1 MNYRKDLYGN
11 DLSVL
16 GFGCMRFAKKGA
28 KTDMLEVERELLT
41 AIRAGINYFDTA
53 YVYPGSEAAL
63 GEILAKHNLRERV
76 YIATKLPHYLIK
88 KSSDLDRI
96 FNEQLARLKTDYI
109 DYYLIHMLSDIASWE
124 RLRGLGIE
132 EWIEKKKKS
141 GKIRQ
146 IGFSFHGS
154 ANAFREV
161 LDAYSWE
168 FCQIQY
174 NYLDENSQAG
184 RRGLHYAAKKGLP
197 VIIME
202 PLRGGRLADKLPKKA
217 KKIFE
222 KHEPKRSPAEW
233 AFHWLWDQPEVTC
246 VLSGMNSMEMLR
258 ENIRAACRARA
269 GGLNDAG
276 RAMFADV
283 VAAINAKMKVPCTGC
298 GYCMPCPADVDIPG
312 AFAAYNRRY
321 TDSRFWGFIDYT
333 ICTALRQNGTGAS
346 GCKKCGKCEPHCP
359 QGIAIREEL
368 TKVQKTMEGPVYRI
382 VRGTIKKFKLF

>member
-11 DLSVL
+11 DLSIL

-76 YIATKLPHYLIK
+76 YIATKLPHYLVK
-88 KSSDLDRI
+88 KPSDLDRI
-96 FNEQLARLKTDYI
+96 FSEQLTRLKTDHI

-154 ANAFREV
+154 ANAFREIV
-161 LDAYSWE
+161 DAYDWE

-174 NYLDENSQAG
+174 NYLDENTQAG

-202 PLRGGRLADKLPKKA
+202 PLRGGRLAGKLPKKA

-222 KHEPKRSPAEW
+222 KQEPKRSPAEW

-269 GGLNDAG
+269 GSLTDAG
-276 RAMFADV
+276 HAMFRDV
-283 VAAINAKMKVPCTGC
+283 IAVINAKMKVPCTGC

-321 TDSRFWGFIDYT
+321 TDSRFWGFVDYT
-333 ICTALRQNGTGAS
+333 ICTALRHNSMGAS
-346 GCKKCGKCEPHCP
+346 GCRKCGKCEPHCP

-368 TKVQKTMEGPVYRI
+368 AKVQKTMEGPVYRI

>member
-1 MNYRKDLYGN
+1 MNYRKDYYGN
-11 DLSVL
+11 DLSIL

-76 YIATKLPHYLIK
+76 YIATKLPHYLVK
-88 KSSDLDRI
+88 KPSDLDRI
-96 FNEQLARLKTDYI
+96 FHEQLARLKTDYI
-109 DYYLIHMLSDIASWE
+109 DYYLIHMLSDTASWE
-124 RLRGLGIE
+124 RLLALGIE

-154 ANAFREV
+154 ANAFRSIV
-161 LDAYSWE
+161 DAYGWE

-174 NYLDENSQAG
+174 NYLDENTQAG

-202 PLRGGRLADKLPKKA
+202 PLRGGRLAGKLPKKA

-222 KHEPKRSPAEW
+222 KQEPKRSPAEW
-233 AFHWLWDQPEVTC
+233 AFRWLWDQPEVTC

-258 ENIRAACRARA
+258 ENIRTASRAEA
-269 GGLNDAG
+269 HALTDKEH
-276 RAMFADV
+276 AMFADV

-333 ICTALRQNGTGAS
+333 MCTALRHNSTGAS
-346 GCKKCGKCEPHCP
+346 GCRKCGKCEPHCP
-359 QGIAIREEL
+359 QGIAIRDEL
-368 TKVQKTMEGPVYRI
+368 AKVQKTMEGPVYRL
-382 VRGTIKKFKLF
+382 VRGVVKKWRLF